1 MSLSDKDFSSPK
13 KPPHVDPSELVY
25 PGLDSTLVNTVAQ
38 NRFIEAKVEPV
49 GTPSIFS
56 HRVALV
62 GANRRRLLN

>member
-1 MSLSDKDFSSPK
+1 MLI
-13 KPPHVDPSELVY
+13 HQTLVY

-38 NRFIEAKVEPV
+38 NRLIEAKVEPV

-56 HRVALV
+56 HRAALV